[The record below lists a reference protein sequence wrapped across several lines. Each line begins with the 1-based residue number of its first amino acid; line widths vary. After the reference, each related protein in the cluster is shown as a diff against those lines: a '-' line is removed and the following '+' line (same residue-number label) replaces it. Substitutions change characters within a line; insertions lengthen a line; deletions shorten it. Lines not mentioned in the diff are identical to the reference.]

1 MKLTIECTEEQANL
15 IVRSLELA
23 FRPLMNQ
30 WDDLSRW
37 LTESECTY
45 DESSVEDK
53 IKFAKY
59 MAKLESI
66 REMLKAVGRI
76 NKPYIVKE
84 DSNAEIVADMW
95 SVLRHELYKSQHKE
109 DGLSDVRSYKPIQ
122 VGSIPLI
129 KCEVEK

>member
-30 WDDLSRW
+30 WDDLARW
-37 LTESECTY
+37 LTECEYTHDRFDS
-45 DESSVEDK
+45 EDK
-53 IKFAKY
+53 LKFAKY
-59 MAKLESI
+59 MVRLESI
-66 REMLKAVGRI
+66 KEMLKAVGRI
-76 NKPYIVKE
+76 NKPYLITE

-109 DGLSDVRSYKPIQ
+109 DDLSDVRSYKPIR